1 MTEIQNSVAYQGLK
15 ESITQAMIGR
25 SQTLQCQFG
34 NISGPEGLKQK
45 HLEMFHYKLDFQD
58 HLENVVRFRQSLFL
72 VGPMMISPIG
82 SKVLVTLIEIR

>member
-45 HLEMFHYKLDFQD
+45 YLEMFHYNVDLRN
-58 HLENVVRFRQSLFL
+58 HLENIVRFRQNLSGRAL
-72 VGPMMISPIG
+72 
-82 SKVLVTLIEIR
+82 

>member
-34 NISGPEGLKQK
+34 NISGLEGLKQK
-45 HLEMFHYKLDFQD
+45 HLEMFHYKMDLQHF
-58 HLENVVRFRQSLFL
+58 LEDLVRFRQNLSGRAL
-72 VGPMMISPIG
+72 
-82 SKVLVTLIEIR
+82 

>member
-45 HLEMFHYKLDFQD
+45 HLEMFHYKVDFQD
-58 HLENVVRFRQSLFL
+58 HLENVVRFRQSLL
-72 VGPMMISPIG
+72 SGRPYDDLPNWIKGISD
-82 SKVLVTLIEIR
+82 LD

>member
-34 NISGPEGLKQK
+34 NISGLEGLKQK
-45 HLEMFHYKLDFQD
+45 HLEMLSTFHDKVDFQN
-58 HLENVVRFRQSLFL
+58 HWENVVHFRQNLSGRAL
-72 VGPMMISPIG
+72 
-82 SKVLVTLIEIR
+82 

>member
-34 NISGPEGLKQK
+34 NISGPEGIKQK
-45 HLEMFHYKLDFQD
+45 LLEMFYYNVDLQIIGKMWCVLD
-58 HLENVVRFRQSLFL
+58 RTFL
-72 VGPMMISPIG
+72 VGPYDDLPNWIKAISD
-82 SKVLVTLIEIR
+82 LD